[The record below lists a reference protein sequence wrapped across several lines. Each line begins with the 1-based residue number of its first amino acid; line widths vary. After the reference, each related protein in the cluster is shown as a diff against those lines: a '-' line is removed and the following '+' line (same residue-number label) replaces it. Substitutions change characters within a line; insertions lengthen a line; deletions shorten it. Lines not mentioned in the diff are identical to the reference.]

1 MAILFPKCSK
11 VISICLAGLPALN
24 CRMSPRMKFR
34 PARFFRR
41 LFPVCFVG
49 FLAWLGAAEKVR
61 GFVLLGYTWPEGS
74 QVSIHLQLNRPA
86 VALQDGSASW
96 NDSAADALALW
107 NQYLGS
113 IQLVAESPTGSS
125 GGNGFNEVLFS
136 NTVYGDTWPAGV
148 LAVTLNHSEDGTS
161 FAETDVLFNNNLK
174 WNSYRG
180 PVQGSGPSGTWD
192 LHRVALHEFG
202 HVLGLDHPDE
212 NGQQVT
218 AIMNSIIGDLDH
230 LADDDIAGATSLY
243 GLHLTSAASA
253 AGVSGQSFTFQ
264 LTANQ
269 PNVSF
274 SCADLPAGLVLNSST
289 GLISGTPVNGGTF
302 VLHIT
307 LSREGR
313 SVVASMTLNIKAAP
327 RTIDGPTGFA
337 ISGDA
342 MASPVGAN
350 SFYYTPADGTFS
362 VAGTPENPYN
372 PVFGTSVTFNFTGAG
387 ETWSL
392 KFTAPR
398 GWPLTVGRYEG
409 LNSSGPFSYS
419 PALELTRGS
428 ASSGGPGGYFEVK
441 SIAYGTNNQVLSFD
455 ATFEMFVASGSPM
468 VRGEVRFSWDASN
481 PPATPVITSPLA
493 LQVAKGFAIN
503 YKITATNAPT
513 RFKVYQLPA
522 GLSFDPATATITGIP
537 ATTGYFDIVLGAEN
551 AAGTGT
557 GRLNLIVS
565 APPPPHTLQNIATR
579 LFVGSGADVA
589 IAGVILTGNNS
600 KRMVIRGIAPSLSAA
615 GVNGV
620 LPDPQLDFRNGNG
633 DVSGSNDNW
642 LDDWEAVHQTGI
654 QPSDKK
660 EAAVVTTVAPG
671 PYTAIMKGVGA
682 GGVTGV
688 GLIEVYDLDP
698 TSGSRLANISTRGQ
712 VKTGENVMIGGF
724 IIGGGQPTKVIVRG
738 MGPSLTGSGVTGALS
753 DPMLELHDANGGV
766 VHNDD
771 WRESDELGIRATGLP
786 PPDDREAAIVQTLAP
801 GHYTAI
807 LSGKGDAT
815 GVGLI
820 EIYNLDPN

>member
-1 MAILFPKCSK
+1 L
-11 VISICLAGLPALN
+11 LN
-24 CRMSPRMKFR
+24 VSLMKFG
-34 PARFFRR
+34 PVRFFRR

-49 FLAWLGAAEKVR
+49 FLALLGASENVR
-61 GFVLLGYTWPEGS
+61 AFAPLGYTWPEGS

-113 IQLVAESPTGSS
+113 IQLVADSPTGSS
-125 GGNGFNEVLFS
+125 GGNGFNEVFFA
-136 NTVYGDTWPAGV
+136 NTVYGDTWPTGV
-148 LAVTLNHSEDGTS
+148 LAVTLNHSEDGTL

-180 PVQGSGPSGTWD
+180 FIQGGGATGTWD

-212 NGQQVT
+212 NAQHVT

-230 LADDDIAGATSLY
+230 LTDDDIAGATSLY

-253 AGVSGQSFTFQ
+253 TGVSGQAFTFQ

-269 PNVSF
+269 PDVSF
-274 SCADLPAGLVLNSST
+274 SCPDLPAGLILNSST
-289 GLISGTPVNGGTF
+289 GLISGTPANGGTF
-302 VLHIT
+302 VIHIT
-307 LSREGR
+307 LSRNGR
-313 SVVASMTLNIKAAP
+313 SVMASMTLNIKAAP
-327 RTIDGPTGFA
+327 RAIDGPTGFA
-337 ISGDA
+337 ISGEE
-342 MASPVGAN
+342 MASPVGPN
-350 SFYYTPADGTFS
+350 SFYYTPADGTFT
-362 VAGTPENPYN
+362 VTGTPDNPNN
-372 PVFGTSVTFNFTGAG
+372 PAFGTSVTFNFTTGG
-387 ETWSL
+387 ETWNL

-398 GWPLTVGRYEG
+398 GVPLTVGRYEG
-409 LNSSGPFSYS
+409 LNDSGPLSHS
-419 PALELTRGS
+419 PALELIRNS
-428 ASSGGPGGYFEVK
+428 AGSGGPGGYFEVK

-455 ATFEMFVASGSPM
+455 ATFEMFVAGGSPM
-468 VRGEVRFSWDASN
+468 VRGEARFSWDASN
-481 PPATPVITSPLA
+481 PPATPAITSPLA
-493 LQVAKGFAIN
+493 LQVGKGLAIN

-537 ATTGYFDIVLGAEN
+537 ATTGFFEIVLGAEN
-551 AAGTGT
+551 SAGTGT

-565 APPPPHTLQNIATR
+565 AAPPPHTLQNIATR
-579 LFVGSGADVA
+579 LLVGSSADVA
-589 IAGVILTGNNS
+589 IAGVIVTGSNS
-600 KRMVIRGIAPSLSAA
+600 KRMVIRGIAPSLSAV

-642 LDDWEAVHQTGI
+642 LSDWEVVHQTGI

-660 EAAVVTTVAPG
+660 ESAVVTTVSPG

-682 GGVTGV
+682 GGLTGV

-698 TSGSRLANISTRGQ
+698 GSGSRLANISTRGQ

-738 MGPSLTGSGVTGALS
+738 MGPSLTSAGVTGVLS

-771 WRESDELGIRATGLP
+771 WRESDEMGILATGLP
-786 PPDDREAAIVQTLAP
+786 PSDDREAAIVQTLAP
-801 GHYTAI
+801 GNYTSI
-807 LSGKGDAT
+807 LSGKGNTT

-820 EIYNLDPN
+820 EIYNLEPN